1 MKIET
6 ALDWGVVGVEL
17 TIQLNQLPYN
27 RDLRRMLRNIDE
39 MVTEL
44 SKAEVEA
51 RRIHKLE
58 YTKDK
63 VDAINKAIDHFEKLL
78 LIAQLMK

>member
-27 RDLRRMLRNIDE
+27 RDLRRMLRNLDE

-58 YTKDK
+58 YTKEK
-63 VDAINKAIDHFEKLL
+63 VDEINKAIDHFEKLL

>member
-27 RDLRRMLRNIDE
+27 RDLRRMLRNLDE

-63 VDAINKAIDHFEKLL
+63 VDEINKAIDHFEKLL